1 MAGIA
6 EFADL
11 MFHRFCA
18 AVAALFL
25 CAAPARAEDFYRGKQ
40 IRLVV
45 GTGAGQDYDIW
56 ARLIGRHMPRHI
68 AGGPVFVVE
77 NMPGGG
83 HIVATNYLFNTA
95 PRDGAVLGMVS
106 RNIADAAILKFPNT
120 RFDPL
125 RFNWIGSPEVN
136 HRVFFAS
143 GQSGVSNAAQ
153 LFERELVVGAPG
165 VGQAVTTA
173 PILLR
178 NVLGMRLKI
187 VMGYAAPE
195 DIVLAMRRGEAGGLV
210 DSIGAADGKRRQW
223 IDSGEMR
230 ALFSMEETPIS
241 WMRLPTVFDYVKTPE
256 QRRVFEFFASNQ
268 ELGRPLMAPPDV
280 PAERVE
286 LLRRAFDATLADP
299 AFLADARGLGF
310 DVTPKTGEAV
320 SALVAAAVATP
331 KDVRDLV
338 ERAAKLE

>member
-1 MAGIA
+1 
-6 EFADL
+6 
-11 MFHRFCA
+11 MFHRPL
-18 AVAALFL
+18 ALLTALMF
-25 CAAPARAEDFYRGKQ
+25 CAAPAFADDFYRGKQ

-56 ARLIGRHMPRHI
+56 ARLIGRHMQRRVP
-68 AGGPVFVVE
+68 GEPVFVVE

-95 PRDGAVLGMVS
+95 PRDGTVLGMVS
-106 RNIADAAILKFPNT
+106 RNITDAAILKFPNV

-143 GQSGVSNAAQ
+143 GLSGVTDAAR

-173 PILLR
+173 PVLLR
-178 NVLGMRLKI
+178 NVLGMKLKI

-195 DIVLAMRRGEAGGLV
+195 DVVLAMKRGEAGGIV

-223 IDSGEMR
+223 IESGEMR
-230 ALFSMEETPIS
+230 ALFSMEETPIA
-241 WMRLPTVFDYVKTPE
+241 WMKMPTVFDFVKTPE
-256 QRRVFEFFASNQ
+256 QRGIFKFFASNQ
-268 ELGRPLMAPPDV
+268 ELGRPLMAPPGV

-286 LLRRAFDATLADP
+286 ILRRAFDATLADP
-299 AFLADARGLGF
+299 AFLDEARGLGF

-331 KDVRDLV
+331 REVRDLV
-338 ERAAKLE
+338 EQAAKLE